1 MRQDTLIPTETVQA
15 FLATEFRVLSSIPFT
30 LRLNQAN
37 AELQALYR
45 QSDVQCA
52 AFLTAWNPYSETRNA
67 SDNEGAQQCLLK
79 EIDELKLCAIPGIG
93 LDPSGE
99 WEAEPS
105 CLVLGIS
112 QAAARDIG
120 NRFKQNAIVWAGPD
134 AIPELI
140 LLR

>member
-1 MRQDTLIPTETVQA
+1 MRQDKLIPAETVHA
-15 FLATEFRVLSSIPFT
+15 YLATEFRVLSPVPFT
-30 LRLNQAN
+30 LRLNQAS

-52 AFLTAWNPYSETRNA
+52 AFLTAWNPYSKSRSAT
-67 SDNEGAQQCLLK
+67 DNEGAQRCLLK
-79 EIDELKLCAIPGIG
+79 DIGELKLRAIPGIG

-99 WEAEPS
+99 WEGEPS
-105 CLVLGIS
+105 CLVLGMS
-112 QAAARDIG
+112 HAVARDIG
-120 NRFKQNAIVWAGPD
+120 NRFKQNAIVWAGSD

>member
-1 MRQDTLIPTETVQA
+1 MRQDTLIPAETVQA
-15 FLATEFRVLSSIPFT
+15 YLATEFRVLNPAPFT
-30 LRLNQAN
+30 LRLSQAS

-52 AFLTAWNPYSETRNA
+52 AFLTAWNPYSESRSAT
-67 SDNEGAQQCLLK
+67 DNEGAQRCLLK
-79 EIDELKLCAIPGIG
+79 DIGELKLRAIPGIG

-99 WEAEPS
+99 WEGEPS
-105 CLVLGIS
+105 CLVLGMS
-112 QAAARDIG
+112 QAVARDIG
-120 NRFKQNAIVWAGPD
+120 NRFKQNAIVWAGSD